1 MNETTA
7 IALTKYG
14 LLGLYLGA
22 VYWLSFV
29 GMRKT
34 TTLAGFSVGNKDMG
48 PLLVGVVM
56 ASSIASTATFVI
68 NPGFV
73 YTHGLS
79 ALLHYGVAAQ
89 AGVALGLV
97 LVCKGF
103 RRVGDSH
110 ACLTIPDWIRAR
122 FGSPKLAL
130 FFALINLLSI
140 TFVVLIMVGCA
151 ILVGQLCGLSYV
163 VSLVVVLV
171 VVFSY
176 VLMGGTYAH
185 AYTNAVQGVLMAGVA
200 VLLFF
205 SGISELDGGLMPAL
219 SGVSSDYAAVLNP
232 RSALYGD
239 VFSVFISAFVV
250 TFALMMQPHIL
261 TKVLYLRSDRDINRF
276 LLTAI
281 GFGSVYGLCLFVGL
295 WARLRGIEVPPE
307 AQDTVVARYVGEAF
321 GAGLGGSM
329 LATFVLVALLAAG
342 MSTLDGILVALS
354 AMVTHDLYLRLRPQD
369 AAGGLRLSRYVLVGV
384 GLLAFGLALD
394 PPQLVGLFAQ
404 KGVYG
409 IAAASLVPILLGVLV
424 RGPLSASIAGLAAV
438 TGLTLHLGLHL
449 GAGVDNPAV
458 SACWAIF
465 GSAALTGV
473 AMGGQRLGQRLR
485 QRLRGGLGTRDVRDP
500 LVDARPA

>member
-1 MNETTA
+1 MTETTI

-14 LLGLYLGA
+14 LLGLYLA
-22 VYWLSFV
+22 VVYWLSFI

-34 TTLAGFSVGNKDMG
+34 TSLAGFSVGNKDMG
-48 PLLVGVVM
+48 PALVGVVM

-97 LVCKGF
+97 MVCKGF
-103 RRVGDSH
+103 RRVGEEH

-122 FGSPKLAL
+122 FGSPRLAL

-140 TFVVLIMVGCA
+140 AFVVLIMVGCA
-151 ILVGQLCGLSYV
+151 ILVGQLVGLSYV
-163 VSLVVVLV
+163 ASLVAVLL

-200 VLLFF
+200 VLLFA
-205 SGISELDGGLMPAL
+205 SGVSELDGGLL
-219 SGVSSDYAAVLNP
+219 TSLHSVSADYAAVVNP
-232 RSALYGD
+232 SSTLYGD
-239 VFSVFISAFVV
+239 VFAVFISAFVV

-276 LLTAI
+276 LVVAI
-281 GFGSVYGLCLFVGL
+281 GMGTVYGLCLFAGL
-295 WARLRGIEVPPE
+295 WARLRGIEVPLE
-307 AQDTVVARYVGEAF
+307 AQDTVVARYVAEAF
-321 GAGLGGSM
+321 GTGLGGNVV
-329 LATFVLVALLAAG
+329 ATTVMVALLAAG

-384 GLLAFGLALD
+384 GLVAFGLALD
-394 PPQLVGLFAQ
+394 PPPLVGLFAQ

-409 IAAASLVPILLGVLV
+409 IAAASFVPIVLGVLV
-424 RGPLSASIAGLAAV
+424 RGPVSARLAGAAAV
-438 TGLTLHLGLHL
+438 TGLSLHLLLHLGL
-449 GAGVDNPAV
+449 GVANPAV
-458 SACWAIF
+458 SACWAILASSLLAAVGMALSRRLSTDEGR
-465 GSAALTGV
+465 GSPRVTHRPTA
-473 AMGGQRLGQRLR
+473 
-485 QRLRGGLGTRDVRDP
+485 P
-500 LVDARPA
+500 ARSASF

>member
-1 MNETTA
+1 
-7 IALTKYG
+7 
-14 LLGLYLGA
+14 
-22 VYWLSFV
+22 
-29 GMRKT
+29 MRKT
-34 TTLAGFSVGNKDMG
+34 TSLAGFSVGNKDMG
-48 PLLVGVVM
+48 PVLVGVVM

-103 RRVGDSH
+103 RRVGEEH

-122 FGSPKLAL
+122 FGSPALAL

-140 TFVVLIMVGCA
+140 AFVVLIMVGCA
-151 ILVGQLCGLSYV
+151 ILVVQLLGLSYV
-163 VSLVVVLV
+163 ASLIAVLL

-200 VLLFF
+200 LLLFF
-205 SGISELDGGLMPAL
+205 SGLGELEGGLMPAL
-219 SGVSSDYAAVLNP
+219 RQVSADYAAIVNP
-232 RSALYGD
+232 SSDLYGD
-239 VFSVFISAFVV
+239 VFSVFVSAFVV

-261 TKVLYLRSDRDINRF
+261 TKVLYLRSDRDVNRF
-276 LLTAI
+276 LITSI
-281 GFGSVYGLCLFVGL
+281 GMGLVYGLCLFAGL
-295 WARLRGIEVPPE
+295 WARLRGLDVPPE
-307 AQDTVVARYVGEAF
+307 AQDTVVARYVGEVF
-321 GAGLGGSM
+321 GTGIGGNV
-329 LATFVLVALLAAG
+329 LATVVLVALLAAG

-384 GLLAFGLALD
+384 GLVAFVLALD

-409 IAAASLVPILLGVLV
+409 IAAASFVPIVLGVLV
-424 RGPLSASIAGLAAV
+424 PGPVPARLVGLAAG
-438 TGLTLHLGLHL
+438 TGLVLHLVLHL
-449 GAGVDNPAV
+449 VVGIENPAV
-458 SACWAIF
+458 SACWAIIA
-465 GSAALTGV
+465 SSVLAAI
-473 AMGGQRLGQRLR
+473 AMLLR
-485 QRLRGGLGTRDVRDP
+485 PR
-500 LVDARPA
+500 

>member
-1 MNETTA
+1 MSETTS

-14 LLGLYLGA
+14 LLGLYLGV
-22 VYWLSFV
+22 VYWLSWV

-34 TTLAGFSVGNKDMG
+34 TTLAGFSVGNKDMSPG
-48 PLLVGVVM
+48 LVGVVM

-89 AGVALGLV
+89 AGVAFGLV
-97 LVCKGF
+97 VVCKGF
-103 RRVGDSH
+103 LRVGEKH

-122 FGSPKLAL
+122 FGSPALAL
-130 FFALINLLSI
+130 FFALINLLSV

-151 ILVGQLCGLSYV
+151 ILVQQLCGLSYV
-163 VSLVVVLV
+163 WSLVAVLV

-185 AYTNAVQGVLMAGVA
+185 AYTNAVQGVLMAAVA
-200 VLLFF
+200 LMLFS
-205 SGISELDGGLMPAL
+205 SGASHFEGGLLPAL
-219 SGVSSDYAAVLNP
+219 RSVSESYAGAINP
-232 RSALYGD
+232 QSSLYYS

-261 TKVLYLRSDRDINRF
+261 TKVLYLRSDRDVNRF
-276 LLTAI
+276 LATSIGMGAI
-281 GFGSVYGLCLFVGL
+281 YTLCLFVGL
-295 WARLRGIEVPPE
+295 WARLDGLEVPVE
-307 AQDTVVARYVGEAF
+307 AQDTVVAKYVAQAF
-321 GAGLGGSM
+321 GGGLPGQVV
-329 LATFVLVALLAAG
+329 TTVVLVALLAAG

-384 GLLAFGLALD
+384 GLLAFALAVD
-394 PPQLVGLFAQ
+394 PPKLVGLFAQ

-409 IAAASLVPILLGVLV
+409 LAAASFVPIVCGVMV
-424 RGPLSASIAGLAAV
+424 RGTVPAKLMGAAAA
-438 TGLTLHLGLHL
+438 TGLILHLGLHL
-449 GAGVDNPAV
+449 VGGIDNPAV
-458 SACWAIF
+458 SACWAIL
-465 GSAALTGV
+465 GSVMLTVVALLVRPPVPAASE
-473 AMGGQRLGQRLR
+473 
-485 QRLRGGLGTRDVRDP
+485 P
-500 LVDARPA
+500 

>member
-1 MNETTA
+1 MSESTA

-14 LLGLYLGA
+14 LLAVYLGV
-22 VYWLSFV
+22 VYWLSFI

-34 TTLAGFSVGNKDMG
+34 TSLAGFSVGNKDMG

-89 AGVALGLV
+89 AGVAVGLV
-97 LVCKGF
+97 VVCKGF
-103 RRVGDSH
+103 RRVGEDN

-122 FGSPKLAL
+122 FGSPALAL
-130 FFALINLLSI
+130 FFALINLLSV

-151 ILVGQLCGLSYV
+151 ILVGQLCGLPYGWA
-163 VSLVVVLV
+163 LVAVLV

-185 AYTNAVQGVLMAGVA
+185 AYTNAVQGVLMGGVA
-200 VLLFF
+200 VVLFA
-205 SGISELDGGLMPAL
+205 SGLDQLDGGLMPSLRA
-219 SGVSSDYAAVLNP
+219 VSADYAAVVNP
-232 RSALYGD
+232 SSELYGD
-239 VFSVFISAFVV
+239 VFSVFVSAFVV

-261 TKVLYLRSDRDINRF
+261 TKVLYLRDDRDVNRF

-281 GFGSVYGLCLFVGL
+281 GMGLLYGLCLFAGL
-295 WARLRGIEVPPE
+295 WARLRGLEVPVE
-307 AQDTVVARYVGEAF
+307 AQDTVVALYVGDAF
-321 GAGLGGSM
+321 GSGLGGQM
-329 LATFVLVALLAAG
+329 LATVVLVALLAAG

-384 GLLAFGLALD
+384 GLLAFALALD

-409 IAAASLVPILLGVLV
+409 IAAASFVPIVVGVSV
-424 RGPLSASIAGLAAV
+424 RGPVSARVMGLAAA
-438 TGLTLHLGLHL
+438 TGLVLHLGLHL
-449 GAGVDNPAV
+449 GAGMTNPAV

-465 GSAALTGV
+465 GSAAVTAV
-473 AMGGQRLGQRLR
+473 AM
-485 QRLRGGLGTRDVRDP
+485 
-500 LVDARPA
+500 LVERARSAT

>member
-1 MNETTA
+1 MSESTA

-14 LLGLYLGA
+14 LLAVYLGV
-22 VYWLSFV
+22 VYWLSFI

-34 TTLAGFSVGNKDMG
+34 TSLAGFSVGNKDMG

-89 AGVALGLV
+89 AGVAVGLV
-97 LVCKGF
+97 VVCKGF
-103 RRVGDSH
+103 RRVGEDN

-122 FGSPKLAL
+122 FGSPALAL
-130 FFALINLLSI
+130 FFALINLLSV

-151 ILVGQLCGLSYV
+151 ILVGQLCGLPYV
-163 VSLVVVLV
+163 WSLVAVLV

-185 AYTNAVQGVLMAGVA
+185 AYTNAVQGVLMGGVA
-200 VLLFF
+200 VVLFA
-205 SGISELDGGLMPAL
+205 SGLDQLDGGLLPSLRA
-219 SGVSSDYAAVLNP
+219 VSADYAAVVNP
-232 RSALYGD
+232 SSELYGD
-239 VFSVFISAFVV
+239 VFSVFVSAFVV

-261 TKVLYLRSDRDINRF
+261 TKVLYLRDDRDVNRF

-281 GFGSVYGLCLFVGL
+281 GMGLLYGLCLFAGL
-295 WARLRGIEVPPE
+295 WARLRGLEVPVE
-307 AQDTVVARYVGEAF
+307 AQDTVVALYVGDAF
-321 GAGLGGSM
+321 GSGLGGQM
-329 LATFVLVALLAAG
+329 LATVVLVALLAAG

-384 GLLAFGLALD
+384 GLLAFALALD

-409 IAAASLVPILLGVLV
+409 IAAASFVPIVVGVSV
-424 RGPLSASIAGLAAV
+424 RGPVSARVMGLAAA
-438 TGLTLHLGLHL
+438 TGLVLHLGLHL
-449 GAGVDNPAV
+449 GAGMTNPAV

-465 GSAALTGV
+465 GSAAVTAV
-473 AMGGQRLGQRLR
+473 AM
-485 QRLRGGLGTRDVRDP
+485 
-500 LVDARPA
+500 LVERARSAA

>member
-1 MNETTA
+1 MSEATA
-7 IALTKYG
+7 IAVTKYG
-14 LLGLYLGA
+14 LLAVYLGV

-48 PLLVGVVM
+48 PALVGVVM

-103 RRVGDSH
+103 RRVGEEH

-122 FGSPKLAL
+122 FGSPALAL

-140 TFVVLIMVGCA
+140 AFVVLIMVGCA
-151 ILVGQLCGLSYV
+151 ILVEQLTGLSYV
-163 VSLVVVLV
+163 ASLVAVLL

-200 VLLFF
+200 VLLFA
-205 SGISELDGGLMPAL
+205 SGLDQIDGGLMPAL
-219 SGVSSDYAAVLNP
+219 REVSADYAAALNP
-232 RSALYGD
+232 SSELYGD
-239 VFSVFISAFVV
+239 VFSVFVSAFVV

-261 TKVLYLRSDRDINRF
+261 TKVLYLRSDRDVNRF
-276 LLTAI
+276 LATAI
-281 GFGSVYGLCLFVGL
+281 GMGLVYGLCLFAGL
-295 WARLRGIEVPPE
+295 WARLRGLEVPLE

-321 GAGLGGSM
+321 GPGVGGAV
-329 LATFVLVALLAAG
+329 LATVVLVALLAAG

-384 GLLAFGLALD
+384 GLVAFLLALD
-394 PPQLVGLFAQ
+394 PPKLVGLFAQ

-409 IAAASLVPILLGVLV
+409 LAAASFVPIVLGVLV
-424 RGPLSASIAGLAAV
+424 RGHVPARLAGLAAI
-438 TGLTLHLGLHL
+438 TGLVLHLVLHLGL
-449 GAGVDNPAV
+449 GVENPAV
-458 SACWAIF
+458 SACWAIL
-465 GSAALTGV
+465 GSSALAAV
-473 AMGGQRLGQRLR
+473 AMLLR
-485 QRLRGGLGTRDVRDP
+485 P
-500 LVDARPA
+500 KP